1 MVDIMDKVQKIT
13 EINKSTREKQ
23 EFINVS
29 EVFYVWDILVTKLDI
44 KQTVQIEENL
54 IQDTDLKFISGQLL
68 KGLEEGIR
76 EMEELMKNY
85 GIPFPMRPPAGSNTT
100 SNLEHL
106 TDRDI
111 LRLFLKEFSHFSPF
125 FPVLL

>member
-1 MVDIMDKVQKIT
+1 M
-13 EINKSTREKQ
+13 
-23 EFINVS
+23 
-29 EVFYVWDILVTKLDI
+29 
-44 KQTVQIEENL
+44 
-54 IQDTDLKFISGQLL
+54 KFISGQLL

-111 LRLFLKEFSHFSPF
+111 YTAIFEGIQSF
-125 FPVLL
+125 FPILSSAFMNSTSPLIRKKIKNHLLLTLELQELIVEFGKQKGYLYQPPGMKTSN